1 MTSCGQHA
9 TRIFSSP
16 RTPPAA
22 SVMRRSRG
30 IFASYDDR
38 IEREREA
45 FIANA
50 EAAWTRNYLLR
61 SRYSFACKGPIIAGL
76 ETTRAC
82 ARPARCVARPSRE
95 GTLTHRRKRRRQEC
109 YALAWP
115 LSQRCRKCGWTCG
128 GAACV
133 GLDTITECSRSL
145 SGIRHCAPRDRR
157 RCAARGR
164 RTTARDARNENRSPM
179 RRVTDIE
186 LYI

>member
-30 IFASYDDR
+30 IFASTM
-38 IEREREA
+38 
-45 FIANA
+45 IA
-50 EAAWTRNYLLR
+50 RGGGLDSNYLLR